1 MIAPFHEMSI
11 PFFKKVNKFVA
22 FWAKKIYN
30 RLERRCKRMTAGDK
44 IKQRRLELGWS
55 LRELAKRMGYANQST
70 ISRIESGEI
79 DIPQSKVVKFAEVMG
94 TSVAFLMDWEEEK
107 KKNNIQADIVLRMR
121 SDSVFLSAVEAL
133 YEMDSEKLAGFLRL
147 IK

>member
-1 MIAPFHEMSI
+1 
-11 PFFKKVNKFVA
+11 
-22 FWAKKIYN
+22 
-30 RLERRCKRMTAGDK
+30 MTTGEK
-44 IKQRRLELGWS
+44 IKQRRVELGWS

-70 ISRIESGEI
+70 VSRIEKGEI

-107 KKNNIQADIVLRMR
+107 KKNNIQTDIVLRMR
-121 SDSVFLSAVEAL
+121 TDDVFLSAVEAL
-133 YEMDSEKLAGFLRL
+133 YEMDQEKLAGFMRL